1 MMCSRTANSS
11 RMLSAG
17 RGDDAALYLFA
28 DEGDAG
34 ERVSL
39 TFGGIAPIP
48 FVARIT
54 RVR

>member
-1 MMCSRTANSS
+1 
-11 RMLSAG
+11 MLSAG
-17 RGDDAALYLFA
+17 RDDYAALYLFA

-34 ERVSL
+34 KGVSL
-39 TFGGIAPIP
+39 TFGGITPIP